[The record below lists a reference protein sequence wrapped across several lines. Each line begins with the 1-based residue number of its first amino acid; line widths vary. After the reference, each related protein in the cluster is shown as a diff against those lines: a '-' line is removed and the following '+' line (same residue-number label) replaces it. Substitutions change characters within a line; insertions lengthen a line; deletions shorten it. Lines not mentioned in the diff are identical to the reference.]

1 MQTTS
6 VITTLDN
13 SYCSQIIDIILPIQQ
28 IEFNVPVTLEGQ
40 PDLLDIETN
49 YHQTGG
55 NFWGAKHNE
64 ELVGTIALI
73 AIGNNAGALRKMFVR
88 KEYRGK
94 ELGIAQQLLDEL
106 IAYCKQNQITA
117 IYLGTVDMLKAAH
130 RFYEKNGFTQLAKAD
145 LPKSFPLM
153 GADNIFYELHLNN

>member
-1 MQTTS
+1 MNATIQ
-6 VITTLDN
+6 INTLNN
-13 SYCSQIIDIILPIQQ
+13 SYCEKIINIILPIQQ

-55 NFWGAKHNE
+55 NFWGAFHNG
-64 ELVGTIALI
+64 ELVGTIGII

-94 ELGIAQQLLDEL
+94 ELGIGQLLLNEL
-106 IAYCKQNQITA
+106 IAYCNQNQINA

-130 RFYEKNGFTQLAKAD
+130 RFYEKNGFTQLAKTA
-145 LPKSFPLM
+145 LPQSFPLM
-153 GADNIFYELHLNN
+153 GADTIFYELYLND

>member
-1 MQTTS
+1 MNTTTQ
-6 VITTLDN
+6 ITPLNN
-13 SYCSQIIDIILPIQQ
+13 SHCQQIIDIILPIQQ

-55 NFWGAKHNE
+55 SFLGAFHNG
-64 ELVGTIALI
+64 ELVGTIAII
-73 AIGNNAGALRKMFVR
+73 AIGDNAGALRKMFVR

-94 ELGIAQQLLDEL
+94 ELGIAQLLLDTL
-106 IAYCKQNQITA
+106 LAYCEQHQINA

-130 RFYEKNGFTQLAKAD
+130 RFYEKNGFTQLLKTD

-153 GADNIFYELHLNN
+153 GADNIFYELHLGN

>member
-1 MQTTS
+1 MNTTP
-6 VITTLDN
+6 VIRSLNN
-13 SYCSQIIDIILPIQQ
+13 SHCKQIIDIILPIQQ

-55 NFWGAKHNE
+55 NFWGAMYNE
-64 ELVGTIALI
+64 QLIGTISLI
-73 AIGNNAGALRKMFVR
+73 AIGNNAGALRKMFVL

-94 ELGIAQQLLDEL
+94 ELGIAQLLLDNL
-106 IAYCKQNQITA
+106 IAYCKQNNITA

-130 RFYEKNGFTQLAKAD
+130 RFYEKNGFTRIAKHD

-153 GADNIFYELHLNN
+153 GADNMFYELHLNN

>member
-1 MQTTS
+1 MNATIQINS
-6 VITTLDN
+6 LNN
-13 SYCSQIIDIILPIQQ
+13 SYCEEIINIILPIQQ

-55 NFWGAKHNE
+55 NFWGAFHNG
-64 ELVGTIALI
+64 ELVGTISII
-73 AIGNNAGALRKMFVR
+73 AIGNNVGALRKMFVR

-94 ELGIAQQLLDEL
+94 ELGIAQLLLDTL
-106 IAYCKQNQITA
+106 IAYCKQNQINA

-130 RFYEKNGFTQLAKAD
+130 RFYEKNGFTQLAKTA
-145 LPKSFPLM
+145 LPQAFPLM
-153 GADNIFYELHLNN
+153 GADTIFYELYLNN